1 MDGRRMADAHP
12 SLTPDAAQEREAV
25 LHLLRLEADLSEG
38 CGLLMSPERMRA
50 LVGIVERGEHHKKD
64 T

>member
-1 MDGRRMADAHP
+1 MTEEALA
-12 SLTPDAAQEREAV
+12 ERDAV
-25 LHLLRLEADLSEG
+25 LRLLRLEADLAEQ

-50 LVGIVERGEHHKKD
+50 LVGIVERGEHRKKD

>member
-1 MDGRRMADAHP
+1 MTEEALA
-12 SLTPDAAQEREAV
+12 EREA
-25 LHLLRLEADLSEG
+25 LLYLLRLEAELAER

-50 LVGIVERGEHHKKD
+50 LVGIVERGEHRKKD